1 MTSSLP
7 SPETGNQ
14 VGDVDTPCPRALFKE
29 VGHDIGER
37 MRVCGLGDTVP
48 GEWGR
53 QVVPLVID
61 PASFT
66 SPSSGRSVP
75 LCCPHF
81 LHC

>member
-53 QVVPLVID
+53 QVVPLVICLRKVSKRRYHVS
-61 PASFT
+61 ASE
-66 SPSSGRSVP
+66 P
-75 LCCPHF
+75 
-81 LHC
+81 